1 MGCTKSNSKET
12 YKEPELVNS
21 INANANIIIEAI
33 MPKEDNYESLEEDKN
48 AIWIDPSI
56 FNEYNELYYD
66 YFMDMNIRID
76 RFDNIDESF
85 DFLNKK
91 ENEFKNIKIIISGKL
106 FNDFYYRIK
115 RNIISIKFKPTII
128 IFTNK
133 IDLLINQLKMNNIY
147 YFNDIFDTKLIFD
160 EPSKIVD
167 FINNKN
173 QEGIEETDLTFD
185 IINNLEQL
193 IVPNYYPFLLD
204 EVNRTEIEY
213 FNYYLINNYSSKNE
227 KNEITN
233 NNEIHNLIFQIKNN
247 KTPKELLIQYW
258 LRIYTLQSEFFI
270 MMNKSLRKKDKDSY
284 LYNPFIRLCYEGI
297 KKGFLKSYNK
307 EIYRYSKISKKE
319 FKEISIKYNQN
330 KNNIFPSIIVF
341 ARSFLSFSVD
351 KNAIETFKNS
361 DNDSYCILYII
372 EEIKNIENIDK
383 KISNVVLKDYSK
395 YEYEKEILVLPH
407 SCFEIVDI
415 KEIKNDGIDYK
426 IKLKYLGYYSNYIE
440 EQFGKNFFDK
450 IQISHFSEDLI
461 ESGIIKNQN
470 FFSTWFEYKNME
482 IILDKI
488 CFFLDGEEDCIGF
501 LKNNIYIFNIHLSK
515 SKQIIKIHE
524 KQIINIIKIT
534 KNRICSSSEDRTIK
548 ILKMLEN
555 NEKYQLIKII
565 ESYANK
571 IIFLNNENILY
582 INENNA
588 FKIFSL
594 EDEANS
600 SRELFKEKDK
610 ILYLEKINNDR
621 IVYLSEDDALIKIIK
636 FINLKDC
643 KKEENQIIIEE
654 DNNDKLIFID
664 LLVFNDYILV
674 AFNWRLDIIYFKDKN
689 LNLKSFKYFD
699 FEIKQLIILS
709 SNRLIIG
716 FNDSEKKESIIREH
730 LLRIKDLQ
738 NDRNQFDCIGQ
749 GIVKSQKIENIIKIN
764 ESQILI
770 NIRNN
775 SCLIFERKNEVS
787 EKLKKSL
794 IANGK
799 IKKEENRIKN
809 SSEISKYKD
818 IKNKEI
824 NTQKSDFLNNKNKLN
839 NIKFQNEPY
848 YNIKTVEN
856 KKLNNNINIINNDI
870 IQNKNE
876 KTESNEIKNNLAQQI
891 LNFLPEAFNTKAY
904 ESNSKNYN
912 KDNYKLNFA

>member
-21 INANANIIIEAI
+21 INANVNIIIEEI
-33 MPKEDNYESLEEDKN
+33 MPIEDNYESLEEDKN

-147 YFNDIFDTKLIFD
+147 YF
-160 EPSKIVD
+160 
-167 FINNKN
+167 
-173 QEGIEETDLTFD
+173 
-185 IINNLEQL
+185 
-193 IVPNYYPFLLD
+193 PNYYPFLLD

-415 KEIKNDGIDYK
+415 KEIK
-426 IKLKYLGYYSNYIE
+426 
-440 EQFGKNFFDK
+440 KN
-450 IQISHFSEDLI
+450 I
-461 ESGIIKNQN
+461 
-470 FFSTWFEYKNME
+470 
-482 IILDKI
+482 
-488 CFFLDGEEDCIGF
+488 
-501 LKNNIYIFNIHLSK
+501 
-515 SKQIIKIHE
+515 
-524 KQIINIIKIT
+524 
-534 KNRICSSSEDRTIK
+534 
-548 ILKMLEN
+548 
-555 NEKYQLIKII
+555 
-565 ESYANK
+565 
-571 IIFLNNENILY
+571 
-582 INENNA
+582 
-588 FKIFSL
+588 
-594 EDEANS
+594 
-600 SRELFKEKDK
+600 
-610 ILYLEKINNDR
+610 
-621 IVYLSEDDALIKIIK
+621 
-636 FINLKDC
+636 
-643 KKEENQIIIEE
+643 
-654 DNNDKLIFID
+654 
-664 LLVFNDYILV
+664 
-674 AFNWRLDIIYFKDKN
+674 
-689 LNLKSFKYFD
+689 
-699 FEIKQLIILS
+699 
-709 SNRLIIG
+709 
-716 FNDSEKKESIIREH
+716 
-730 LLRIKDLQ
+730 
-738 NDRNQFDCIGQ
+738 
-749 GIVKSQKIENIIKIN
+749 
-764 ESQILI
+764 
-770 NIRNN
+770 
-775 SCLIFERKNEVS
+775 
-787 EKLKKSL
+787 
-794 IANGK
+794 
-799 IKKEENRIKN
+799 
-809 SSEISKYKD
+809 
-818 IKNKEI
+818 
-824 NTQKSDFLNNKNKLN
+824 
-839 NIKFQNEPY
+839 
-848 YNIKTVEN
+848 
-856 KKLNNNINIINNDI
+856 
-870 IQNKNE
+870 
-876 KTESNEIKNNLAQQI
+876 
-891 LNFLPEAFNTKAY
+891 
-904 ESNSKNYN
+904 
-912 KDNYKLNFA
+912 

>member
-1 MGCTKSNSKET
+1 M
-12 YKEPELVNS
+12 
-21 INANANIIIEAI
+21 
-33 MPKEDNYESLEEDKN
+33 
-48 AIWIDPSI
+48 
-56 FNEYNELYYD
+56 
-66 YFMDMNIRID
+66 
-76 RFDNIDESF
+76 
-85 DFLNKK
+85 
-91 ENEFKNIKIIISGKL
+91 
-106 FNDFYYRIK
+106 
-115 RNIISIKFKPTII
+115 
-128 IFTNK
+128 
-133 IDLLINQLKMNNIY
+133 
-147 YFNDIFDTKLIFD
+147 
-160 EPSKIVD
+160 
-167 FINNKN
+167 
-173 QEGIEETDLTFD
+173 
-185 IINNLEQL
+185 
-193 IVPNYYPFLLD
+193 
-204 EVNRTEIEY
+204 
-213 FNYYLINNYSSKNE
+213 
-227 KNEITN
+227 
-233 NNEIHNLIFQIKNN
+233 
-247 KTPKELLIQYW
+247 
-258 LRIYTLQSEFFI
+258 
-270 MMNKSLRKKDKDSY
+270 
-284 LYNPFIRLCYEGI
+284 
-297 KKGFLKSYNK
+297 
-307 EIYRYSKISKKE
+307 
-319 FKEISIKYNQN
+319 
-330 KNNIFPSIIVF
+330 
-341 ARSFLSFSVD
+341 
-351 KNAIETFKNS
+351 
-361 DNDSYCILYII
+361 
-372 EEIKNIENIDK
+372 
-383 KISNVVLKDYSK
+383 
-395 YEYEKEILVLPH
+395 
-407 SCFEIVDI
+407 
-415 KEIKNDGIDYK
+415 
-426 IKLKYLGYYSNYIE
+426 
-440 EQFGKNFFDK
+440 
-450 IQISHFSEDLI
+450 
-461 ESGIIKNQN
+461 
-470 FFSTWFEYKNME
+470 
-482 IILDKI
+482 
-488 CFFLDGEEDCIGF
+488 
-501 LKNNIYIFNIHLSK
+501 
-515 SKQIIKIHE
+515 
-524 KQIINIIKIT
+524 
-534 KNRICSSSEDRTIK
+534 
-548 ILKMLEN
+548 
-555 NEKYQLIKII
+555 
-565 ESYANK
+565 
-571 IIFLNNENILY
+571 
-582 INENNA
+582 
-588 FKIFSL
+588 
-594 EDEANS
+594 
-600 SRELFKEKDK
+600 
-610 ILYLEKINNDR
+610 EKINNDR

-738 NDRNQFDCIGQ
+738 NDINQFDCIGQ

-799 IKKEENRIKN
+799 IKKEENKIKN